1 MSIQANPEA
10 IPFGITAMIAAVLA
24 VLAWRRVGRGGG
36 ALAASFAVMMVGEAA
51 WALFDAIELVV
62 GDLAVKQAC
71 LALRTAGSSAT
82 VLGLL
87 AVVLVDTGRARWLTR
102 HLAELVAPMVV
113 LTLLAW
119 ANPLHHAFWS
129 SIENR
134 RIGGYLVAVVRYGPA
149 FWAYVAYGYGLTA
162 FATALLSWV
171 FWRSRGVFRA
181 QAGFM
186 LFGVLLPWVVN
197 VVDPPR
203 AAGPTHLDPAAL
215 AFGVAG
221 LAFLPVIFRFG
232 LLALTPVAWE
242 AVMRRMEDAVFVI
255 DPRRRIVGVNPAGER
270 LLDREAEAILGTDA
284 ARALARWPVLAAR
297 LGEIGQ
303 RGEMGFELIEPGS
316 DPGGTTATVY
326 DVRISRLGVGP
337 REAGTGDGVESAG
350 WVLVLRDVSASRRAE
365 AERVQV
371 LREQAARAEAETA
384 NRSKDRFL
392 ATLSHELRTPLSPIL
407 ATVTAILERPDTP
420 EPLRAAMEMIRRN
433 VNLEVR
439 LIDDLLDLARV
450 RGGKL
455 HLKRETVDAH
465 ELIHRVAEIC
475 RDDLRGAGLRL
486 AVDLSAVHHDVDADP
501 IRLQQVLW
509 NLLKNAIK
517 FTPAGG
523 TIMIRTHDG
532 PAPAQ
537 PPADSGGLP
546 DDGRASAGGMLVI
559 SVADTG
565 IGIAAEVLPRI
576 FDLFEQGSAE
586 SARRSG
592 GLGLGLTISR
602 SIIERHGGRLRAA
615 SAGTDRGST
624 FTVELPT
631 VPAAAEIPTIE
642 PFEPDVRS
650 AAAGRRP
657 LRILLVDDN
666 DDTRNS
672 LAELLTRRGH
682 EVRGASGVDAA
693 LRAAD
698 SADFDLLISD
708 IELID
713 GTGLQLVQALRTTRP
728 VPAIALSGMGSSD
741 DMELSRA
748 AGFDLHLMK
757 PIDMPELEEAIERVG
772 GRSHDVLA
780 SRTVIP

>member
-1 MSIQANPEA
+1 MTIQANPEA
-10 IPFGITAMIAAVLA
+10 MPFGITAMIAAGLA

-36 ALAASFAVMMVGEAA
+36 VLAASFAVMMAGEAA

-62 GDLAVKQAC
+62 GGLGVKQAC
-71 LALRTAGSSAT
+71 FALRAAGASAA
-82 VLGLL
+82 VLGML
-87 AVVLVDTGRARWLTR
+87 ASVLVYTGHARWLAR
-102 HLAELVAPMVV
+102 HLAELAAPMVV

-119 ANPLHHAFWS
+119 ANPLHHAYWS
-129 SIENR
+129 SMENR
-134 RIGGYLVAVVRYGPA
+134 RIGGYLVAVAKYGPG
-149 FWAYVAYGYGLTA
+149 FWAYIAYAYGLA
-162 FATALLSWV
+162 AIATALLV
-171 FWRSRGVFRA
+171 RAFWRSRGVFRA

-186 LFGVLLPWVVN
+186 LCGVLLPWVVN
-197 VVDPPR
+197 VVDLTR
-203 AAGPTHLDPAAL
+203 ALGFTHLDAAAL
-215 AFGVAG
+215 AFGVTG
-221 LAFLPVIFRFG
+221 LAFLPAMFRFG
-232 LLALTPVAWE
+232 LLELTPVVWE
-242 AVMRRMEDAVFVI
+242 AVVRRMEDAVFVI

-270 LLDREAEAILGTDA
+270 LLDREAGAILGTDA
-284 ARALARWPVLAAR
+284 ARTLARWPVLAAR
-297 LGEIGQ
+297 LEEVGHRNEA
-303 RGEMGFELIEPGS
+303 GFELIGPGP
-316 DPGGTTATVY
+316 DPDESAATMY
-326 DVRISRLGVGP
+326 DARISRLGGGP
-337 REAGTGDGVESAG
+337 RDAGGAGADSFG

-365 AERVQV
+365 DERVRV
-371 LREQAARAEAETA
+371 LREQAARVEAEAA

-407 ATVTAILERPDTP
+407 TTVTAILERPDTP

-486 AVDLSAVHHDVDADP
+486 AVDLAAVHHDVDADP

-523 TIMIRTHDG
+523 TITIRTHDG
-532 PAPAQ
+532 PAPAR
-537 PPADSGGLP
+537 PPASLPADRGGLP
-546 DDGRASAGGMLVI
+546 DDGHASTGGMLVI

-565 IGIAAEVLPRI
+565 IGIDAQVLPRI

-592 GLGLGLTISR
+592 GLGLGLAISR
-602 SIIERHGGRLRAA
+602 SIIERHGGRLRAS
-615 SAGTDRGST
+615 SAGADRGST
-624 FTVELPT
+624 FTVEIPT
-631 VPAAAEIPTIE
+631 VPAAAEVPTIE
-642 PFEPDVRS
+642 PSEPEPDP
-650 AAAGRRP
+650 ALAGRRP

-682 EVRGASGVDAA
+682 DVRGAAGVDAA

-708 IELID
+708 IELVD

-728 VPAIALSGMGSSD
+728 VPAIAVSGMGSSD
-741 DMELSRA
+741 DLELSRA

-757 PIDMPELEEAIERVG
+757 PVHMPELEEAIARVG
-772 GRSHDVLA
+772 GRPA
-780 SRTVIP
+780 SASLVGD